1 MNEEKIDKLYELI
14 NNIPITDDNVQL
26 IEEIK
31 GDLSRGDY
39 ISSLKKIEMLGQ
51 KKQNSLANEKRKT
64 TNTHKSIF

>member
-51 KKQNSLANEKRKT
+51 KSQK
-64 TNTHKSIF
+64 